1 MDCPSSARPPGTFE
15 VSRSLFH
22 TIDVGRFSLCLD
34 AHPSLNSGDADAL
47 AKLGVNIAPKKKE
60 NADGKDQI
68 LCVLR

>member
-15 VSRSLFH
+15 VSRKFVSH
-22 TIDVGRFSLCLD
+22 KRCFSLCLD
-34 AHPSLNSGDADAL
+34 AHPSLTSGDADAL

>member
-1 MDCPSSARPPGTFE
+1 M
-15 VSRSLFH
+15 FH